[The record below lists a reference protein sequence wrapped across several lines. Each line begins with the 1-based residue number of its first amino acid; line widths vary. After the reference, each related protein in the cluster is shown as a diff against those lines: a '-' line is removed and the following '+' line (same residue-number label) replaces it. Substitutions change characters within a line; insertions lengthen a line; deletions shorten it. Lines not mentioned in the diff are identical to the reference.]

1 MSAASSAPLPVSIMN
16 VSRTLRAALCF
27 ASARARRPFYRLA
40 EGRPVE
46 LAYRD
51 ARVSITRGRSGV
63 PCIVARSEP
72 AVYFGQGYAMA
83 LDRLWQMDI
92 LRREAAG
99 RLAEILGAPALP
111 LDRYHRTLR
120 LDHYAAESA
129 PLVGA
134 DASLS
139 LSAFCDGVNAAIERL
154 MRDRIRRP
162 VEFDLLGYSPEPWRP
177 DDTFAVLKLMA
188 LQLGMNA
195 KYKALMHELGRA
207 FRADAVD
214 ALGARTTVHDYAT
227 LTGAALAR
235 DAADVP
241 IRACGH
247 TVDLSAL
254 LPVLGQAS
262 ATGSN
267 AWVVSGRHTQDGY
280 PILCNDPHLPFML
293 PAIFHQARLRCTD
306 PDNRFDASGVN
317 VPGLPGFISGHN
329 ADIAWG
335 ITNSQLDVQ
344 DLLVVDSSTAAGLYP
359 AFEPGAHEAEIHVR
373 GGGTVAVS
381 AHFTR
386 LGPSVDAFCRHDGD
400 REARRHVV
408 LAWSG
413 LLAAPDVRGLLGVT
427 KARDWSSFRHAL
439 ADIQSLSLNFMFA
452 ARGGDIGFKTVGRV
466 PRRRAGLTHTLASN
480 DWDGFIEF
488 DALPEVLNPPSG
500 IIVNCNN
507 PIADER
513 DDAALTLLWN
523 PSFRAW
529 RVDALL
535 KAKST
540 WTVDDM
546 QAVLG
551 DTANL
556 HARQLLPML
565 LPLLDAHAA
574 RAGERVA
581 QAVAL
586 LRAWDCRDERAS
598 PAALVWHR
606 FFKALAT
613 AIYGPRFE
621 PYRAYFENGA
631 LATTRLVSRALRGE
645 PSPWIPAP
653 AAVGS
658 IVAAA
663 FDDTLES
670 LRALAD
676 RPTWGQHHRLGFAH
690 LLSAAL
696 GPLRRWTDIPAA
708 ERHGSEMTVSLN
720 AGSPRVIEGAVWS
733 MAASFDASSSF
744 SRTTLLPGQSGDFRS
759 HWYADQFDATA
770 GDDGKLTE
778 FTRIDA
784 A

>member
-1 MSAASSAPLPVSIMN
+1 MSIMN

-27 ASARARRPFYRLA
+27 ASAHARRPFYRRA
-40 EGRPVE
+40 ERKRLE

-51 ARVSITRGRSGV
+51 DRVSIERGASGA
-63 PCIVARSEP
+63 PCITARSEP

-83 LDRLWQMDI
+83 IDRLWQMDI

-99 RLAEILGAPALP
+99 RLAEILGAPALS

-120 LDHYAAESA
+120 LDHYAAASVR
-129 PLVGA
+129 LVGTE
-134 DASLS
+134 DNTR
-139 LSAFCDGVNAAIERL
+139 LSAFSDGVNAAIAQL
-154 MRDRIRRP
+154 VRDPVRRP
-162 VEFDLLGYSPEPWRP
+162 VEFDLLGYSPEPWQP
-177 DDTFAVLKLMA
+177 ADTFAVLKLMA

-195 KYKALMHELGRA
+195 KYKTLMHELGRA
-207 FRADAVD
+207 FSADAVD
-214 ALGARTTVHDYAT
+214 ALGARATTHDYAT

-235 DAADVP
+235 DAIDVP
-241 IRACGH
+241 IRAFGQ
-247 TVDLSAL
+247 TIDLSGL

-267 AWVVSGRHTQDGY
+267 AWVVGGKHTRSGY

-317 VPGLPGFISGHN
+317 VPGLPGLISGHN
-329 ADIAWG
+329 ADVAWG

-344 DLLVVDSSTAAGLYP
+344 DLLLVEPSANAELYP
-359 AFEPGAHEAEIHVR
+359 AFEPGVHRDEIRVR
-373 GGGTVAVS
+373 GGDAVALTT
-381 AHFTR
+381 HFTR
-386 LGPSVDAFCRHDGD
+386 LGPSVDAFCRHENERD
-400 REARRHVV
+400 ARRHVV

-413 LLAAPDVRGLLGVT
+413 LLAAPDVRGLFGLT
-427 KARDWSSFRHAL
+427 KARDWPGFRRAL

-452 ARGGDIGFKTVGRV
+452 SRSGDIGFKTVGRV
-466 PRRRAGLTHTLASN
+466 PRRRAGLKHTLAPN

-488 DALPEVLNPPSG
+488 DALPELLNPPSG
-500 IIVNCNN
+500 VIVNCNN

-513 DDAALTLLWN
+513 DDVPLALLWN

-529 RVDALL
+529 RVDTLL

-546 QAVLG
+546 EAVLG
-551 DTANL
+551 DTTNL

-565 LPLLDAHAA
+565 LPLLDAQ
-574 RAGERVA
+574 AGEHVA
-581 QAVAL
+581 HAVAL
-586 LRAWDCRDERAS
+586 LREWDCRDERAS

-613 AIYGPRFE
+613 AIYGPEFQ
-621 PYRAYFENGA
+621 PFRAYFENGA
-631 LATTRLVSRALRGE
+631 AATTHLVSRALRGE

-653 AAVGS
+653 AVFAS
-658 IVAAA
+658 TVAAA
-663 FDDTLES
+663 FGDALES
-670 LRALAD
+670 LRAAGD
-676 RPTWGQHHRLGFAH
+676 RPTWGRHHRLGFTH

-696 GPLRRWTDIPAA
+696 GPLRRWTNIPAV
-708 ERHGSEMTVSLN
+708 ERQGSEMTVSLN
-720 AGSPRVIEGAVWS
+720 AGSPSVIQGAVWS

-759 HWYADQFDATA
+759 RWYADQFDATT
-770 GDDGKLTE
+770 GDGGKLVD

-784 A
+784 V